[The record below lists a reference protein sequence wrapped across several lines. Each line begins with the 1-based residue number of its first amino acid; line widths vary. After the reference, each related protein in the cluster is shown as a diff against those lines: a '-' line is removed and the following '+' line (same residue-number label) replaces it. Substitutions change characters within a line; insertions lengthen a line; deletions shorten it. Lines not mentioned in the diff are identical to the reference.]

1 MPNSPLVSAIVP
13 TLDRPRL
20 VERAVESIDAQEYS
34 DIEIIVVDDST
45 YDEQRPPSFKDV
57 DADLEYIHSQNPTG
71 LSIAR
76 NRGIREASVGFVA
89 FLDDDDAWEPDKT
102 AKQVETLQRER
113 AGLCTS
119 WRYMIGD
126 DGTVETV
133 AGTDVKGDV
142 VRKLL
147 CRNVVGPPSGVL
159 VSRRVL
165 ADVGGFDEDFALWE
179 DREWYL
185 RVAQE
190 YDIVSVEEPLLR
202 YATDTPDKM
211 SGNLQKVREETYD
224 RFLDEHSTHIE
235 KYGRNF
241 VEGWRY
247 RKLGKMNFDAGS
259 RPKAA
264 YWAVRAILSY
274 PFEWPF
280 YRLLLRAAVGERLY
294 DRLDTLK
301 SSI

>member
-76 NRGIREASVGFVA
+76 NRGIREASGGFVA

-202 YATDTPDKM
+202 YATDTPDKV
-211 SGNLQKVREETYD
+211 SYHALKDVAFSVD
-224 RFLDEHSTHIE
+224 
-235 KYGRNF
+235 
-241 VEGWRY
+241 
-247 RKLGKMNFDAGS
+247 S
-259 RPKAA
+259 RSN
-264 YWAVRAILSY
+264 R
-274 PFEWPF
+274 
-280 YRLLLRAAVGERLY
+280 
-294 DRLDTLK
+294 
-301 SSI
+301 